1 MRFLKRTH
9 LLLVLMLSIILIS
22 QVSASGTN
30 EEAYIKIG
38 SSSDDIRAV
47 IKAHSLIIKN
57 INQNLESFFEE
68 ADEYYDYYTVQFTQ
82 ESQRI
87 STMNPELWETDTQL
101 EERKAEELEEL
112 SDNITKSIKLKSMS

>member
-1 MRFLKRTH
+1 
-9 LLLVLMLSIILIS
+9 MLSIILIS